1 MIAQGITT
9 PLIHPHMITPKEAH
23 RLLVILDLLQDSLDI
38 MMKKDKL
45 TMDRSSPTEQVTSEE
60 ISEVLYLKRD
70 QQLKLRSQGS

>member
-9 PLIHPHMITPKEAH
+9 PLIHLHMITPKEAQL
-23 RLLVILDLLQDSLDI
+23 LLVILDLLQDSLDI
-38 MMKKDKL
+38 IMKKDKL

-60 ISEVLYLKRD
+60 ISEVLDLKRD